1 MKSYESY
8 GFLQN
13 AKDSYELLRI
23 AMNSCDCDGLLVT
36 ANDHVSEKQ
45 KKRNIKHP
53 LSLNGLLKLGCAK
66 ENQYREIY

>member
-36 ANDHVSEKQ
+36 ANDHVTEKQ
-45 KKRNIKHP
+45 KKQKKQKNIHCHWMTTETW
-53 LSLNGLLKLGCAK
+53 LC
-66 ENQYREIY
+66 

>member
-1 MKSYESY
+1 MTFLMKSYESY

-36 ANDHVSEKQ
+36 ANDHVTEKQ
-45 KKRNIKHP
+45 KKQNITHL
-53 LSLNGLLKLGCAK
+53 LSLNG
-66 ENQYREIY
+66 Y

>member
-36 ANDHVSEKQ
+36 ANDHVTEKQ
-45 KKRNIKHP
+45 KNKI
-53 LSLNGLLKLGCAK
+53 
-66 ENQYREIY
+66 